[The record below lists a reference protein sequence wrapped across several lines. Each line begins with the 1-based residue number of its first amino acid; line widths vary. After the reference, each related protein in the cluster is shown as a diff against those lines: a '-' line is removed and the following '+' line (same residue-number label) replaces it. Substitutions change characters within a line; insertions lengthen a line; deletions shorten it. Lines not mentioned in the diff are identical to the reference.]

1 MTKITNFPG
10 ITHNISVGGKDFGK
24 VEIENC
30 NVASIRFG
38 MSNGNTV

>member
-1 MTKITNFPG
+1 MTEITNCPG

-24 VEIENC
+24 VETENC